1 VDFHF
6 CDALHAADRV
16 VFLRL
21 MAHEIARKHGG
32 FASFMPKPFG
42 DLAGS
47 GLHYNISLGN
57 GQTPNAFRRPEH
69 EGCDEHGLGLSNLA
83 YHFVGGVL
91 KHLAAITAVVAPTV
105 NSYKRLVV
113 QGSSSGFTW
122 APVFHTYGG
131 NNRTNSLRVPG
142 YGGKRAELRI
152 ADTACNPYLG
162 FAMTVAAGLHGIEEA
177 IDPGLPI
184 QSGDNL
190 YEVWAKGPQ
199 ALEDRGIKMLPRTL
213 GEALDAFESDPL
225 SQKVFGTRLFKSW
238 LSVKRAEWDDF
249 NLSVTDWERRRYL
262 KQF

>member
-1 VDFHF
+1 
-6 CDALHAADRV
+6 
-16 VFLRL
+16 
-21 MAHEIARKHGG
+21 
-32 FASFMPKPFG
+32 
-42 DLAGS
+42 
-47 GLHYNISLGN
+47 
-57 GQTPNAFRRPEH
+57 
-69 EGCDEHGLGLSNLA
+69 
-83 YHFVGGVL
+83 
-91 KHLAAITAVVAPTV
+91 
-105 NSYKRLVV
+105 
-113 QGSSSGFTW
+113 
-122 APVFHTYGG
+122 
-131 NNRTNSLRVPG
+131 
-142 YGGKRAELRI
+142 
-152 ADTACNPYLG
+152 
-162 FAMTVAAGLHGIEEA
+162 MTVAAGLHGIEEA